1 MAACGI
7 WMLQL
12 PCDMDY
18 GRRVNVLTSY
28 TYTQTG
34 LLPDFST
41 FGVQRRFY
49 WDYIIYSV
57 KTVQESYQSA
67 VCSSERKKKH
77 TSSVSRARQILP
89 LKNHILPFQRLNKY
103 QRVSHTFTT
112 HVHTITT

>member
-67 VCSSERKKKH
+67 VSVKKS
-77 TSSVSRARQILP
+77 TQALSAEQD
-89 LKNHILPFQRLNKY
+89 KY
-103 QRVSHTFTT
+103 FL
-112 HVHTITT
+112 

>member
-18 GRRVNVLTSY
+18 GRRVKDKDNVLTSY

-67 VCSSERKKKH
+67 VSVKKKS
-77 TSSVSRARQILP
+77 TQALSAEQD
-89 LKNHILPFQRLNKY
+89 KY
-103 QRVSHTFTT
+103 FL
-112 HVHTITT
+112 